1 MGVDLL
7 LWVAHYSA
15 GSINNTDLAQIV
27 VDLNTKL
34 QFNSLEVLLPIGQ
47 KCRLREFKLT
57 SNEYDLTWRGC
68 NEYNMVEK
76 DILLN
81 LHVNYSF

>member
-34 QFNSLEVLLPIGQ
+34 QFNSL
-47 KCRLREFKLT
+47 T

-68 NEYNMVEK
+68 NEYDLVEK

>member
-27 VDLNTKL
+27 VDFNTKL
-34 QFNSLEVLLPIGQ
+34 QFPIGQ
-47 KCRLREFKLT
+47 KCHLREFKLT
-57 SNEYDLTWRGC
+57 SNEYDLTWRAC

-76 DILLN
+76 YILLN